1 MTDTDA
7 DAAANAV
14 YAAWD
19 DAFNRADPKDIA
31 SLYAGEALFLP
42 ATHDVIKGPAGIE
55 AFFTALLKTGLRGHK
70 FDLIEATVAG
80 TLMFGAAKWSVI
92 AKDEAGKDQPASGI
106 ASHVFVRQAD
116 GSYKLRLHTFN

>member
-42 ATHDVIKGPAGIE
+42 ATHDVIKGPAPSRTPCSTAVAANI
-55 AFFTALLKTGLRGHK
+55 ATFAAKFALLLDHADPENRSWSALRG
-70 FDLIEATVAG
+70 A
-80 TLMFGAAKWSVI
+80 
-92 AKDEAGKDQPASGI
+92 
-106 ASHVFVRQAD
+106 
-116 GSYKLRLHTFN
+116 

>member
-19 DAFNRADPKDIA
+19 DAFNRADPKAIA
-31 SLYAGEALFLP
+31 SLYAGEGLFLP

-55 AFFTALLKTGLRGHK
+55 AFFTALLKDQYPRPKSRRNRFTGPFNRSS
-70 FDLIEATVAG
+70 
-80 TLMFGAAKWSVI
+80 TL
-92 AKDEAGKDQPASGI
+92 
-106 ASHVFVRQAD
+106 
-116 GSYKLRLHTFN
+116 